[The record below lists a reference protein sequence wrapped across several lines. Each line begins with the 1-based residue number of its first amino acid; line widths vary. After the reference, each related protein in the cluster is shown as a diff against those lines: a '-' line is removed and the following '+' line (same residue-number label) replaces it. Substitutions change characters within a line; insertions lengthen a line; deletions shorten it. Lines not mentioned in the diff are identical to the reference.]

1 MRARVIKTT
10 GDRYW
15 VQAEDGQLHEV
26 HAKGKFRMR
35 GIRSTSPVVVGDW
48 VQVNEGLITDIE
60 DRNNYIVRRASN
72 LSKYSH
78 ILAAN
83 VDQVLLL
90 VTLAYPETAIEFV
103 DRFLVTAQAYQV
115 PVTLVF
121 NKSDLYDEALAARYE
136 ELRALYE
143 PLGYPCRKMSLVTG
157 EGLDQVRALLP
168 GKVTLLSG
176 NSGVGKSSLMNQL
189 DPELE
194 ARTGAVSEVHGKGM
208 HTTTFSQMYPIGDGY
223 VIDTP
228 GIKGFGVVHLEAA
241 DIAKCFPEMLRLADD
256 CKFHNCTHTHEAGCA
271 VVAAWERGEIAD
283 SRYDSY
289 VSILA
294 DVDQSKYR

>member
-1 MRARVIKTT
+1 MRARVVKTT

-15 VQAEDGQLHEV
+15 VQDEAGQMHEAHV
-26 HAKGKFRMR
+26 KGRLRMQ

-48 VQVNEGLITDIE
+48 VQVREGLIAEIE
-60 DRNNYIVRRASN
+60 DRANYIVRRASN

-83 VDQVLLL
+83 VDQVFLM
-90 VTLAYPETAIEFV
+90 VTLAWPETALEFV
-103 DRFLVTAQAYQV
+103 DRFLVTAEAYQV
-115 PVTLVF
+115 PVVLLF
-121 NKSDLYDEALAARYE
+121 NKVDLYTPELEERYR
-136 ELRALYE
+136 ELTALYA
-143 PLGYPCRKMSLVTG
+143 PLGYPCLRLSLESG
-157 EGLDQVRALLP
+157 EGVEEVRGRLQ

-176 NSGVGKSSLMNQL
+176 NSGVGKSSLMNAL
-189 DPELE
+189 DPTLS
-194 ARTGAVSEVHGKGM
+194 ARTGEVSEVHGKGM
-208 HTTTFSQMYPIGDGY
+208 HTTTFSQMYPVAGGY

-228 GIKGFGVVHLEAA
+228 GIKGFGVVDLEPA
-241 DIAKCFPEMLRLADD
+241 DVAKCFPEMFRLSDQ

-271 VVAAWERGEIAD
+271 VTAAWERGEIAD

-294 DVDQSKYR
+294 DMDQSKYR